1 MGESDM
7 KPIRWA
13 CSSLPL
19 VLSLAL
25 ILMLALGPLLVQSA
39 NADELYGRVRGT
51 ATDPSGGALPGVE
64 IKLVNMGT
72 GASQATVSEADGA
85 FQFINLK
92 PGLYSL
98 TAKKASF
105 KTFDVKSI
113 RVEPT
118 AIFVQNVTMELGAIN
133 ETIEVSANPAQ
144 VEQTSMQ
151 LTNTINSKTITDLPL
166 NGRNW
171 INLQQTLPGV
181 VIPDTRFGTNFSTN
195 GSQAQ
200 QNSYLMNGND
210 FNDLPLNSPLAP
222 PNPDTI
228 EEVKM
233 VTNTINPEYGRNSG
247 AILNAVTKSGTNQI
261 HGSAFE
267 FYRDTFLNTHN
278 FFTKTKQIFHQN
290 QYGGTV
296 GGPVWKNKSFFFF
309 GLQNT
314 RARQPGANSNGTTNV
329 YTQDMLNGTWN
340 AAKINGVVTQDP
352 NTLVFTF
359 KNPKKSPFPMFGD
372 ANSSCPVSG
381 GVMCPAGTPYGKTY
395 AAGATPTTPPTL
407 VTNGLWSAGLV
418 PTQLYNPLASQLVKS
433 FVPLPNCG
441 TATCTL
447 YSFSPVT
454 KLAANQFIGRFDQN
468 LGSKDSLWFYAYAND
483 QHTLN
488 DIAFS
493 AASLPGFGDKSA
505 PYTKQFTSS
514 WQHTFSSSVLNEF
527 RAGYTRLNFDT
538 GTPQTLVTP
547 SSVGFTNIFPQLP
560 QGAGYPR
567 MTITG
572 YFNLGFTSNGPQPR
586 KDQTYQATD
595 NFSWIKGKHSLKF
608 GYDGRRFQVWN
619 PFGARNN
626 GAFAF
631 SNSAKYSTGDPGLNF
646 LLGIPTSYNQ
656 QSGSVIIAEAYEHYI
671 YAQDQWRVK
680 PNLTLT
686 FGAGYQIDTPLA
698 EYQNKGLSRACF
710 IPGQQSKV
718 FPLGTA
724 PNGNPGGAP
733 VGYNFVGD
741 PGCDKYGGASTKYN
755 HIGPRV
761 GFAYTP
767 GWGGRMF
774 GGSGKTSIRGG
785 FGIYFNRGE
794 EELNLQDL
802 GDPPI
807 GQASNGVGDI
817 GLVPSFPDPW
827 TDIAG
832 GGTLTN
838 KFPYVAPTPGTI
850 IDFSQFFP
858 MAINVVD
865 PKISTPYAM
874 NYNLTVERELP
885 AHTIF
890 RVGYVGAQGRNLFA
904 SYQFNPMTPAGLQ
917 TCLAT
922 PACNT
927 PNGDQAPVNFPNLFL
942 YPGDIWGNSG
952 MQHTTWWSNYN
963 ALQVTADK
971 RLSHGLQF
979 LTSYSFSHSLDTGSS
994 FEDTSFL
1001 TAGGFDP
1008 NGRLQ
1013 RDYGSSAFDA
1023 RHRVALSFSY
1033 EVPSLKH
1040 AWSAAPGR
1048 IVEGWRLTGQTIWQT
1063 GFPVNLQDTNELSL
1077 VCSPTYSFY
1086 SCPDRPDVV
1095 SAPKL
1100 LDPKASANHQ
1110 WFDPTTFT
1118 DNALGTLGNAGRG
1131 LVRGPG
1137 YWGTNF
1143 SVQKDTRITEGKV
1156 FQMRIE
1162 FFNLFN
1168 HANFANPNGD
1178 FASPTF
1184 GQITSLRP
1192 FVVVN
1197 EPSRL
1202 IQLAGKFTF

>member
-1 MGESDM
+1 M
-7 KPIRWA
+7 K
-13 CSSLPL
+13 SFLKNVSFVSLSM
-19 VLSLAL
+19 V
-25 ILMLALGPLLVQSA
+25 LALGLILGLLLVHPSR
-39 NADELYGRVRGT
+39 ADELYGRVRGIVS
-51 ATDPSGGALPGVE
+51 DSSGGALPGVE
-64 IKLVNMGT
+64 LKLTNEGT
-72 GASQATVSEADGA
+72 GIWQDLKSEADGG
-85 FQFINLK
+85 FVFINLL
-92 PGLYSL
+92 PGSYSL
-98 TAKKASF
+98 TATKSSF
-105 KTFDVKSI
+105 KTFQVKGI
-113 RVEPT
+113 KVE
-118 AIFVQNVTMELGAIN
+118 ANQIYVQSVVMELGAIS
-133 ETIEVSANPAQ
+133 ETVEVSANPAQ

-151 LTNTINSKTITDLPL
+151 LTNTISSKTITDLPL

-261 HGSAFE
+261 HGSGFE

-278 FFTKTKQIFHQN
+278 FFTKTNQIFHQN
-290 QYGGTV
+290 QYGGTI
-296 GGPVWKNKSFFFF
+296 GGPVWRNRTFFFF
-309 GLQNT
+309 GYQNT

-329 YTQDMLNGTWN
+329 YTQSM
-340 AAKINGVVTQDP
+340 INGDWSAKAANINGLVTHD
-352 NTLVFTF
+352 TGTGIYTIVR
-359 KNPKKSPFPMFGD
+359 NPKKSAFPMFGD

-381 GVMCPAGTPYGKTY
+381 GVMCPAGTPYGTTY
-395 AAGATPTTPPTL
+395 AGGGTTTPPTV
-407 VTNGLWSAGLV
+407 VTNGLFSTGMV
-418 PTQLYNPLASQLVKS
+418 PTQDYNSLASQLVQK

-454 KLAANQFIGRFDQN
+454 RLKADQFIGRLDQN
-468 LGSKDSLWFYAYAND
+468 FGSKDSIWFYAYAND

-505 PYTKQFTSS
+505 PYTKQFTTS
-514 WQHTFSSSVLNEF
+514 WQHTFSTDILNEL

-547 SSVGFTNIFPQLP
+547 ASVGFSNIFPQLP

-567 MTITG
+567 MTVTG

-586 KDQTYQATD
+586 KDQTYQVTD

-631 SNSAKYSTGDPGLNF
+631 SNGARYGTGDPGLNF
-646 LLGIPTSYNQ
+646 LLGVPTSYNQ
-656 QSGSVIIAEAYEHYI
+656 QSGSVIIAEAYEHYL

-698 EYQNKGLSRACF
+698 EYQNGGLSRACF

-733 VGYNFVGD
+733 VGYNFPGD

-767 GWGGRMF
+767 GWGGRIF
-774 GGSGKTSIRGG
+774 GGGGKTSIRGG

-802 GDPPI
+802 GSPPI
-807 GQASNGVGDI
+807 GQASNGVADI
-817 GLVPSFPDPW
+817 AGLVPSFPDPW

-832 GGTLTN
+832 GGSLGN
-838 KFPYVAPTPGTI
+838 KFPYTAPAPGTI

-874 NYNLTVERELP
+874 NYNFTFERELP
-885 AHTIF
+885 ARTIF
-890 RVGYVGAQGRNLFA
+890 RIGYVGAQGRNLVA

-917 TCLAT
+917 TCLAN
-922 PACNT
+922 PVCAAD
-927 PNGDQAPVNFPNLFL
+927 GDQAAVDFPNLFL

-952 MQHTTWWSNYN
+952 MQHTTGWSNYN

-971 RLSHGLQF
+971 RFSHGLQF
-979 LTSYSFSHSLDTGSS
+979 LTSYSYSHSLDTGSS
-994 FEDTSFL
+994 FEDTAFL

-1008 NGRLQ
+1008 YGRLE

-1023 RHRVALSFSY
+1023 RHRYAFSFSY

-1040 AWSAAPGR
+1040 AWSAFPGR
-1048 IVEGWRLTGQTIWQT
+1048 IVDGWRLTGQTIWQT
-1063 GFPVNLQDTNELSL
+1063 GFPINLQDTNELSL
-1077 VCSPTYSFY
+1077 VCSPSLSFY

-1095 SAPKL
+1095 SAPKY
-1100 LDPKASANHQ
+1100 LDPRTSATHQ
-1110 WFDPTTFT
+1110 WFDPASFT
-1118 DNALGTLGNAGRG
+1118 DNAVGTLGNAGRG

-1143 SVQKDTRITEGKV
+1143 SVQKDTRITEGKI
-1156 FQMRIE
+1156 FQMRLE
-1162 FFNLFN
+1162 VFNLFN

-1178 FASPTF
+1178 VASPLF

-1192 FVVVN
+1192 YVVTN

-1202 IQLAGKFTF
+1202 VQLAGKFIF

>member
-1 MGESDM
+1 M
-7 KPIRWA
+7 KSILRGG
-13 CSSLPL
+13 SVLPL
-19 VLSLAL
+19 VLSFVLLLGLAFSP
-25 ILMLALGPLLVQSA
+25 LMIQSA
-39 NADELYGRVRGT
+39 KADELYGRVRGIVS
-51 ATDPSGGALPGVE
+51 DPTGAVLPGVE
-64 IKLVNMGT
+64 LKLTNVGT
-72 GASQATVSEADGA
+72 GISAELASDGDGS
-85 FQFINLK
+85 FMFVNLK
-92 PGLYSL
+92 PGEYKL
-98 TAKKASF
+98 TATKASF
-105 KTFDVKSI
+105 KTFQVRSI
-113 RVEPT
+113 RVEPNQ
-118 AIFVQNVTMELGAIN
+118 IYVQSVIMELGALSQ
-133 ETIEVSANPAQ
+133 TVEVVANPAQ

-151 LTNTINSKTITDLPL
+151 LTATINSKTITDLPL

-200 QNSYLMNGND
+200 QNSYLVNGND
-210 FNDLPLNSPLAP
+210 SNDLPLNSPLAP

-247 AILNAVTKSGTNQI
+247 AIMNAITKSGTNQF
-261 HGSAFE
+261 HGSGFE

-278 FFTKTKQIFHQN
+278 FFTKKRQIFHQN

-329 YTQDMLNGTWN
+329 YTQNMLNGIWN
-340 AAKINGVVTQDP
+340 PAKMSTTKTN
-352 NTLVFTF
+352 
-359 KNPKKSPFPMFGD
+359 PFPIVGS
-372 ANSSCPVSG
+372 NG
-381 GVMCPAGTPYGKTY
+381 TTYPAGTPW
-395 AAGATPTTPPTL
+395 ATIFPTG
-407 VTNGLWSAGLV
+407 VV
-418 PTQLYNPLASQLVKS
+418 PTSDYNPLAASLVKK
-433 FVPLPNCG
+433 FVPPPNCG
-441 TATCTL
+441 TSTCTL
-447 YSFSPVT
+447 FSFSPVT

-468 LGSKDSLWFYAYAND
+468 FGSKDTLWFYSYAND

-505 PYTKQFTSS
+505 PYTKQFTSA
-514 WQHTFSSSVLNEF
+514 WQHTFSSSILNEF

-547 SSVGFTNIFPQLP
+547 SSVGFTNIFPQIP

-572 YFNLGFTSNGPQPR
+572 FFNLGFTSNGPQPR
-586 KDQTYQATD
+586 KDQTYQLTD

-626 GAFAF
+626 GAFSF

-656 QSGSVIIAEAYEHYI
+656 QSGQVIIAQAYEHYI

-680 PNLTLT
+680 DNLTLT
-686 FGAGYQIDTPLA
+686 FGAGYQVDTPIA
-698 EYQNKGLSRACF
+698 EYQNGGLSRACF

-733 VGYNFVGD
+733 VGYNFPGD
-741 PGCDKYGGASTKYN
+741 PGCDKFGGASTKYN

-767 GWGGRMF
+767 RWGGRMF
-774 GGSGKTSIRGG
+774 GGPGKTSIRGG

-807 GQASNGVGDI
+807 GQNSNGVGDL

-832 GGTLTN
+832 KGTLKN
-838 KFPYVAPTPGTI
+838 KFPYVAPPPGSI

-858 MAINVVD
+858 MSINVVD
-865 PKISTPYAM
+865 PNITTPYAM
-874 NYNLTVERELP
+874 NYNFTVERELP
-885 AHTIF
+885 SRTIL
-890 RVGYVGAQGRNLFA
+890 RVGYVGAQGRNLVD
-904 SYQFNPMTPAGLQ
+904 SYSFNPMTPAGLQ

-922 PACNT
+922 LACAS
-927 PNGDQAPVNFPNLFL
+927 NGDQAPVNFPNLFQ
-942 YPGDIWGNSG
+942 YPGNIWGASG
-952 MQHTTWWSNYN
+952 MQHTAGWSNYN

-971 RLSHGLQF
+971 RFSHGLQF
-979 LTSYSFSHSLDTGSS
+979 LATYSYSHSLDTGSS
-994 FEDTSFL
+994 FEDTAFL

-1008 NGRLQ
+1008 FGRLG

-1023 RHRVALSFSY
+1023 RHRFAFSFSY
-1033 EVPSLKH
+1033 EIPSLKH
-1040 AWSAAPGR
+1040 VWSAFPGR
-1048 IVEGWRLTGQTIWQT
+1048 IVEGWFLTGQTIRQT
-1063 GFPVNLQDTNELSL
+1063 GFPVNLQDSNELSL
-1077 VCSPTYSFY
+1077 VCSTTFAFY

-1095 SAPKL
+1095 SAPVYV
-1100 LDPKASANHQ
+1100 DPRAGATHQ
-1110 WFDPTTFT
+1110 WFSPTSFT
-1118 DNALGTLGNAGRG
+1118 DNAVGTLGNAGRG

-1143 SVQKDTRITEGKV
+1143 SVQKNTKITETTN
-1156 FQMRIE
+1156 FQMRLEI
-1162 FFNLFN
+1162 FNLFN
-1168 HANFANPNGD
+1168 HANFANPDGD
-1178 FASPTF
+1178 VASATF
-1184 GQITSLRP
+1184 GQILSLRP
-1192 FVVVN
+1192 FVVTT

-1202 IQLAGKFTF
+1202 IQLAAKFRF

>member
-1 MGESDM
+1 M
-7 KPIRWA
+7 KSVLKNGFLR
-13 CSSLPL
+13 PL
-19 VLSLAL
+19 VFCFVLSFAL
-25 ILMLALGPLLVQSA
+25 SVSPFLTQPA
-39 NADELYGRVRGT
+39 NADELYGRVRGEVT
-51 ATDPSGGALPGVE
+51 DATGAAVPGVQL
-64 IKLVNMGT
+64 KLTNIGT
-72 GASQATVSEADGA
+72 GASAETVSGADGA
-85 FQFINLK
+85 YQFVNLK
-92 PGLYSL
+92 PGVYSL
-98 TAKKASF
+98 TAKKTNF
-105 KTFDVKSI
+105 KTFDVRAI

-118 AIFVQNVTMELGAIN
+118 AIFVQNVTMELGAVI
-133 ETIEVSANPAQ
+133 ETIEVAANPAQ

-151 LTNTINSKTITDLPL
+151 LTNTISSKTITDLPL

-200 QNSYLMNGND
+200 QNSYLVNGND
-210 FNDLPLNSPLAP
+210 SNDLPLNSPLAP

-233 VTNTINPEYGRNSG
+233 VTNTIDPEYGRNSG
-247 AILNAVTKSGTNQI
+247 AILNAVTKSGTNQF
-261 HGSAFE
+261 HGTAFE

-278 FFTKTKQIFHQN
+278 FFTKKRQIFHQN

-296 GGPVWKNKSFFFF
+296 GGPIWKNKTFFFF

-329 YTQDMLNGTWN
+329 YTQNMLNGIWDP
-340 AAKINGVVTQDP
+340 AKMSTTKTNPFPIVGSNGTTYPKGTPWATIFPTGVV
-352 NTLVFTF
+352 
-359 KNPKKSPFPMFGD
+359 
-372 ANSSCPVSG
+372 
-381 GVMCPAGTPYGKTY
+381 
-395 AAGATPTTPPTL
+395 PT
-407 VTNGLWSAGLV
+407 SD
-418 PTQLYNPLASQLVKS
+418 YNPLAASLVKK

-454 KLAANQFIGRFDQN
+454 KLSADQFIGRLDQN
-468 LGSKDSLWFYAYAND
+468 LGSKDTLWFYAYAND
-483 QHTLN
+483 QSTLN

-493 AASLPGFGDKSA
+493 AASLPGFGDKSK
-505 PYTKQFTSS
+505 PYTKQFTFA
-514 WQHTFSSSVLNEF
+514 WQHTFSSSILNEL

-547 SSVGFTNIFPQLP
+547 SSVGFTNIFPQIP

-586 KDQTYQATD
+586 KDQTYQLTD
-595 NFSWIKGKHSLKF
+595 NFSWIKGKHALKF
-608 GYDGRRFQVWN
+608 GYGGRRFQVWN

-626 GAFAF
+626 GAFSF
-631 SNSAKYSTGDPGLNF
+631 SKSAKYSTGDPGLNF

-656 QSGSVIIAEAYEHYI
+656 QSGQLIIAQAYEHYI
-671 YAQDQWRVK
+671 YAQDQWRIK
-680 PNLTLT
+680 DNFTLT
-686 FGAGYQIDTPLA
+686 FGAGYQIDTPIA
-698 EYQNKGLSRACF
+698 EYQNAGLSRACF

-733 VGYNFVGD
+733 IGYNFPGD

-767 GWGGRMF
+767 RWGGRVF
-774 GGSGKTSIRGG
+774 GGRGKTSIRGG

-807 GQASNGVGDI
+807 GQNSNGVGDI

-832 GGTLTN
+832 GGTLKN
-838 KFPYVAPTPGTI
+838 KFPYVAPPPGSI
-850 IDFSQFFP
+850 VDFSQFFP
-858 MAINVVD
+858 MSINVID
-865 PKISTPYAM
+865 PKLTTPYAM
-874 NYNLTVERELP
+874 NYNFTVERELP
-885 AHTIF
+885 SRMIL
-890 RVGYVGAQGRNLFA
+890 RVGYVGAQGRNLVV
-904 SYQFNPMTPAGLQ
+904 SYSFNPMTPAGLK

-922 PACNT
+922 PACAS
-927 PNGDQAPVNFPNLFL
+927 NGDQAPVNFPNLFQ
-942 YPGDIWGNSG
+942 YPGDIWGASG
-952 MQHTTWWSNYN
+952 MQHTAGWSNYN

-971 RLSHGLQF
+971 RFSHGLQF
-979 LTSYSFSHSLDTGSS
+979 LATYSYSHSLDTGSS
-994 FEDTSFL
+994 FEDTAFL

-1008 NGRLQ
+1008 FGRLG

-1023 RHRVALSFSY
+1023 RHRTAFSFSY
-1033 EVPSLKH
+1033 EVPSLKQ
-1040 AWSAAPGR
+1040 AWSAVPGR
-1048 IVEGWRLTGQTIWQT
+1048 IVEGWLLTGQTIWQT
-1063 GFPVNLQDTNELSL
+1063 GFPVNLEDSNELSL
-1077 VCSPTYSFY
+1077 VCSTTFAFY

-1095 SAPKL
+1095 SAPAY
-1100 LDPKASANHQ
+1100 LDPRASATHQ
-1110 WFDPTTFT
+1110 WFSAASFT
-1118 DNALGTLGNAGRG
+1118 DNAVGTLGNAGRG

-1143 SVQKDTRITEGKV
+1143 SVQKNTKITEGTN

-1168 HANFANPNGD
+1168 HANFANPDGD
-1178 FASPTF
+1178 FGSATF
-1184 GQITSLRP
+1184 GQIRSLRP
-1192 FVVVN
+1192 FVVTT

-1202 IQLAGKFTF
+1202 IQLGAKFIF

>member
-1 MGESDM
+1 M
-7 KPIRWA
+7 KSVLKNGTSA
-13 CSSLPL
+13 SV
-19 VLSLAL
+19 VLSS
-25 ILMLALGPLLVQSA
+25 ILALGLIVSLLVVPSA
-39 NADELYGRVRGT
+39 KADELYGRIRGVVT
-51 ATDPSGGALPGVE
+51 DATGAAVPDVQV
-64 IKLVNMGT
+64 KLTNTGT
-72 GASQATVSEADGA
+72 GASQDAVSGPDGA
-85 FQFINLK
+85 YQFIDLK
-92 PGLYSL
+92 PGVYSL
-98 TAKKASF
+98 TAKKTSF
-105 KTFDVKSI
+105 KTFDVRSI
-113 RVEPT
+113 KVEAT
-118 AIFVQNVTMELGAIN
+118 VIYVQNVTMEIGAVS
-133 ETIEVSANPAQ
+133 ETVEVSANPAQ

-151 LTNTINSKTITDLPL
+151 LTNTISSKTITDLPL

-181 VIPDTRFGTNFSTN
+181 VIPDTRFGTNFATN

-200 QNSYLMNGND
+200 QNSYLVNGND
-210 FNDLPLNSPLAP
+210 SNDLPLNSPLAP

-247 AILNAVTKSGTNQI
+247 AILNAVTKSGTNQF
-261 HGSAFE
+261 HGTAFE

-290 QYGGTV
+290 QYGGTI
-296 GGPVWKNKSFFFF
+296 GGPIWKNKSFFFF

-329 YTQDMLNGTWN
+329 FTNDMLTNGIWN
-340 AAKINGVVTQDP
+340 AAKLNGVVTQ
-352 NTLVFTF
+352 NATTGVFTI

-372 ANSSCPVSG
+372 ASSSCPVSG

-395 AAGATPTTPPTL
+395 APGATNTTPPTL
-407 VTNGLWSAGLV
+407 TTNGLFSTGLV
-418 PTQLYNPLASQLVKS
+418 PTQLYSAFASALVKK

-441 TATCTL
+441 TTSCTL

-454 KLAANQFIGRFDQN
+454 RLAANQFIGRFDQN
-468 LGSKDSLWFYAYAND
+468 LGSKDTLWFYAYAND
-483 QHTLN
+483 QSTLN

-493 AASLPGFGDKSA
+493 AASLPGFGDKSK
-505 PYTKQFTSS
+505 PYTKQFTSA
-514 WQHTFSSSVLNEF
+514 WQHTFSSNVLNEL

-547 SSVGFTNIFPQLP
+547 SSVGFTNIFPQIP

-595 NFSWIKGKHSLKF
+595 NFSWIKGKHTLKF
-608 GYDGRRFQVWN
+608 GYDGRKFQVWN

-626 GAFAF
+626 GAFSFTTSGAF
-631 SNSAKYSTGDPGLNF
+631 STGDAGLNF
-646 LLGIPTSYNQ
+646 LLGIPSSYNQ
-656 QSGSVIIAEAYEHYI
+656 SSGQVILAQAYEHYT

-686 FGAGYQIDTPLA
+686 FGAGYQIDTPIA
-698 EYQNKGLSRACF
+698 EYQNAGLSRACF

-724 PNGNPGGAP
+724 PNGKPGGAP
-733 VGYNFVGD
+733 AGYNFPGD
-741 PGCDKYGGASTKYN
+741 PGCDKYGGVSTKYN

-761 GFAYTP
+761 GFAYSP
-767 GWGGRMF
+767 GWGGRVF
-774 GGSGKTSIRGG
+774 GGPAKTSITGG
-785 FGIYFNRGE
+785 FGIYYNRGE

-802 GDPPI
+802 GAPPI
-807 GQASNGVGDI
+807 GQTSNGVGDI
-817 GLVPSFPDPW
+817 GFTPSFPDPW

-832 GGTLTN
+832 RGSLTN
-838 KFPYVAPTPGTI
+838 KFPYRPPTPGSI

-858 MAINVVD
+858 MGISVDD
-865 PKISTPYAM
+865 PKLTTPYAM
-874 NYNLTVERELP
+874 NYHFTVQRELP
-885 AHTIF
+885 SRTILSI
-890 RVGYVGAQGRNLFA
+890 GYVGAQGRNLVA
-904 SYQFNPMTPAGLQ
+904 SYQFNPMTSAGLQ

-922 PACNT
+922 PACAT
-927 PNGDQAPVNFPNLFL
+927 NGDQAPVNFPNLFQ
-942 YPGDIWGNSG
+942 YPGNIWGNSG
-952 MQHTTWWSNYN
+952 MQHTAGWSNYN
-963 ALQVTADK
+963 ALQVTVDK
-971 RLSHGLQF
+971 RFSHGLQF
-979 LTSYSFSHSLDTGSS
+979 LTSYSYSHSLDTGSS
-994 FEDTSFL
+994 FEDTSFQ

-1008 NGRLQ
+1008 NGRLG

-1023 RHRVALSFSY
+1023 RHRYTLSFSY

-1040 AWSAAPGR
+1040 AWSAIPGR
-1048 IVEGWRLTGQTIWQT
+1048 FVDGWLLTGQTIWQT
-1063 GFPVNLQDTNELSL
+1063 GFPVNLQDSNELSL
-1077 VCSPTYSFY
+1077 VCSTTYSFY
-1086 SCPDRPDVV
+1086 ACPDRPNVV
-1095 SAPKL
+1095 SKPVY
-1100 LDPKASANHQ
+1100 LDPRASATHQ
-1110 WFDPTTFT
+1110 WFSAASFT
-1118 DNALGTLGNAGRG
+1118 DNAVGTLGNASRG

-1143 SVQKDTRITEGKV
+1143 SIQKNTKITETTT
-1156 FQMRIE
+1156 FQIRLE
-1162 FFNLFN
+1162 AFNLFN

-1178 FASPTF
+1178 VASSTF
-1184 GQITSLRP
+1184 GQILSLRP
-1192 FVVVN
+1192 FVVTN

-1202 IQLAGKFTF
+1202 VQLAAKFIF

>member
-1 MGESDM
+1 M
-7 KPIRWA
+7 KLVRRPGA
-13 CSSLPL
+13 TLPL
-19 VLSLAL
+19 VLSLAV
-25 ILMLALGPLLVQSA
+25 ILTLTLSPLLVQPA

-51 ATDPSGGALPGVE
+51 VTDPSGGALPGVQL
-64 IKLVNMGT
+64 KLTNVGT
-72 GASQATVSEADGA
+72 GGSEEAVSGTEGS
-85 FQFINLK
+85 FSFINLK
-92 PGLYSL
+92 PGMYSL
-98 TAKKASF
+98 VAKKANF

-118 AIFVQNVTMELGAIN
+118 AIYVQNVIMELGSVS
-133 ETIEVSANPAQ
+133 ETVEVSANPAQ

-151 LTNTINSKTITDLPL
+151 LTNTISSKTITDLPL

-181 VIPDTRFGTNFSTN
+181 VIPDTRFGLNFSTN

-233 VTNTINPEYGRNSG
+233 ITNTINPEYGRNSG
-247 AILNAVTKSGTNQI
+247 AILNAVTKSGTNQF
-261 HGSAFE
+261 HGSGFE

-278 FFTKTKQIFHQN
+278 FFSKKKQVFHQN
-290 QYGGTV
+290 QYGGTI

-329 YTQDMLNGTWN
+329 YTQAMVNGDWS
-340 AAKINGVVTQDP
+340 AKTTNINGVYDTV
-352 NTLVFTF
+352 NHKIVR
-359 KNPKKSPFPMFGD
+359 NPKLSPFPLFGD
-372 ANSSCPVSG
+372 SSSSCPVTG
-381 GVMCPAGTPYGKTY
+381 GVMCPAGTPYGITY
-395 AAGATPTTPPTL
+395 DANGNI
-407 VTNGLWSAGLV
+407 VTHGLWSTGAV
-418 PTQLYNPLASQLVKS
+418 PTQLYNPLAAGFVKK
-433 FVPLPNCG
+433 FVPLPNC
-441 TATCTL
+441 ATSGCTL
-447 YSFSPVT
+447 YSFAPIT
-454 KLAANQFIGRFDQN
+454 TLAANQFIGRFDQN
-468 LGSKDSLWFYAYAND
+468 LGSKDTLWFYGYAND

-514 WQHTFSSSVLNEF
+514 WQHTFSSNVLNEF

-547 SSVGFTNIFPQLP
+547 SSVGFTNIFPQIP

-586 KDQTYQATD
+586 KDQTYQITD
-595 NFSWIKGKHSLKF
+595 NFSWIRGKHTLKF

-619 PFGARNN
+619 PFGARDN
-626 GAFAF
+626 GAFSF
-631 SNSAKYSTGDPGLNF
+631 SNSAKYSTGDAGLNF

-656 QSGSVIIAEAYEHYI
+656 SSGQLIIAQAYEHYL

-680 PNLTLT
+680 DNLTIT
-686 FGAGYQIDTPLA
+686 FGAGYQIDTPIA

-718 FPLGTA
+718 FPGGTA
-724 PNGNPGGAP
+724 PDGNPGGAP
-733 VGYNFVGD
+733 VGYNFPGD

-767 GWGGRMF
+767 RWGGRMF
-774 GGSGKTSIRGG
+774 GGNGKTSIRGG
-785 FGIYFNRGE
+785 FGMYFNRGE

-802 GDPPI
+802 GAPPI
-807 GQASNGVGDI
+807 GQTSNGVGDL

-832 GGTLTN
+832 RGSLKN
-838 KFPYVAPTPGTI
+838 KFPYVAPTPGSI

-858 MAINVVD
+858 LGISVVD
-865 PKISTPYAM
+865 PKITTPYAM

-885 AHTIF
+885 ARTIL
-890 RVGYVGAQGRNLFA
+890 RIGYVGSQGRKLFA
-904 SYQFNPMTPAGLQ
+904 SYQFNPMTAAGLQ

-922 PACNT
+922 PACAS
-927 PNGDQAPVNFPNLFL
+927 NGDQAPVLFPNLYQ

-952 MQHTTWWSNYN
+952 MQHTIGWSNYN
-963 ALQVTADK
+963 SLQVTADK
-971 RLSHGLQF
+971 QFSHGLQF
-979 LTSYSFSHSLDTGSS
+979 LSTYTYSHALDTGSS
-994 FEDTSFL
+994 FEDTAFQ

-1008 NGRLQ
+1008 NGRLG

-1023 RHRVALSFSY
+1023 RHRYTLSFSY

-1040 AWSAAPGR
+1040 VWSAVPGR
-1048 IVEGWRLTGQTIWQT
+1048 IVEGWRLTGQTVWQT
-1063 GFPVNLQDTNELSL
+1063 GFPVNLEDSSELSL
-1077 VCSPTYSFY
+1077 VCSTTFSYY

-1095 SAPKL
+1095 SAAKY
-1100 LDPKASANHQ
+1100 LDPRTAKNHQ
-1110 WFDPTTFT
+1110 WFDPATFT
-1118 DNALGTLGNAGRG
+1118 DNAVGTLGNAGRG

-1156 FQMRIE
+1156 FQMRLE
-1162 FFNLFN
+1162 AFNVFN
-1168 HANFANPNGD
+1168 HANFANPAGD
-1178 FASPTF
+1178 VGAPSTF
-1184 GQITSLRP
+1184 GQILSLRP
-1192 FVVVN
+1192 YVVTN

-1202 IQLAGKFTF
+1202 IQLGAKFIF

>member
-1 MGESDM
+1 M

-407 VTNGLWSAGLV
+407 VSNGLWSTGLV
-418 PTQLYNPLASQLVKS
+418 PTQLYNTLASQLVKQ
-433 FVPLPNCG
+433 FVP
-441 TATCTL
+441 
-447 YSFSPVT
+447 
-454 KLAANQFIGRFDQN
+454 
-468 LGSKDSLWFYAYAND
+468 
-483 QHTLN
+483 
-488 DIAFS
+488 
-493 AASLPGFGDKSA
+493 
-505 PYTKQFTSS
+505 
-514 WQHTFSSSVLNEF
+514 
-527 RAGYTRLNFDT
+527 
-538 GTPQTLVTP
+538 
-547 SSVGFTNIFPQLP
+547 
-560 QGAGYPR
+560 
-567 MTITG
+567 
-572 YFNLGFTSNGPQPR
+572 
-586 KDQTYQATD
+586 
-595 NFSWIKGKHSLKF
+595 
-608 GYDGRRFQVWN
+608 
-619 PFGARNN
+619 
-626 GAFAF
+626 
-631 SNSAKYSTGDPGLNF
+631 
-646 LLGIPTSYNQ
+646 
-656 QSGSVIIAEAYEHYI
+656 
-671 YAQDQWRVK
+671 
-680 PNLTLT
+680 
-686 FGAGYQIDTPLA
+686 
-698 EYQNKGLSRACF
+698 
-710 IPGQQSKV
+710 
-718 FPLGTA
+718 
-724 PNGNPGGAP
+724 
-733 VGYNFVGD
+733 
-741 PGCDKYGGASTKYN
+741 
-755 HIGPRV
+755 
-761 GFAYTP
+761 
-767 GWGGRMF
+767 
-774 GGSGKTSIRGG
+774 
-785 FGIYFNRGE
+785 
-794 EELNLQDL
+794 
-802 GDPPI
+802 
-807 GQASNGVGDI
+807 
-817 GLVPSFPDPW
+817 
-827 TDIAG
+827 
-832 GGTLTN
+832 
-838 KFPYVAPTPGTI
+838 
-850 IDFSQFFP
+850 
-858 MAINVVD
+858 
-865 PKISTPYAM
+865 
-874 NYNLTVERELP
+874 
-885 AHTIF
+885 
-890 RVGYVGAQGRNLFA
+890 
-904 SYQFNPMTPAGLQ
+904 
-917 TCLAT
+917 
-922 PACNT
+922 
-927 PNGDQAPVNFPNLFL
+927 
-942 YPGDIWGNSG
+942 
-952 MQHTTWWSNYN
+952 
-963 ALQVTADK
+963 
-971 RLSHGLQF
+971 
-979 LTSYSFSHSLDTGSS
+979 
-994 FEDTSFL
+994 
-1001 TAGGFDP
+1001 
-1008 NGRLQ
+1008 
-1013 RDYGSSAFDA
+1013 
-1023 RHRVALSFSY
+1023 
-1033 EVPSLKH
+1033 
-1040 AWSAAPGR
+1040 
-1048 IVEGWRLTGQTIWQT
+1048 
-1063 GFPVNLQDTNELSL
+1063 
-1077 VCSPTYSFY
+1077 
-1086 SCPDRPDVV
+1086 
-1095 SAPKL
+1095 
-1100 LDPKASANHQ
+1100 
-1110 WFDPTTFT
+1110 
-1118 DNALGTLGNAGRG
+1118 
-1131 LVRGPG
+1131 
-1137 YWGTNF
+1137 
-1143 SVQKDTRITEGKV
+1143 
-1156 FQMRIE
+1156 
-1162 FFNLFN
+1162 
-1168 HANFANPNGD
+1168 
-1178 FASPTF
+1178 
-1184 GQITSLRP
+1184 
-1192 FVVVN
+1192 
-1197 EPSRL
+1197 
-1202 IQLAGKFTF
+1202 